1 MACPCKLGIEVALLV
16 RRRPFVTLL
25 IQGTTYLTVL
35 GRRYLYL
42 LPPSSSL
49 SLFVRYGKVPLPVYL
64 HGYIYLLNIHTLFTY
79 QYVSGVVPSGGAVR
93 TKPCGRPLDLHLPRV
108 HSI

>member
-1 MACPCKLGIEVALLV
+1 M
-16 RRRPFVTLL
+16 
-25 IQGTTYLTVL
+25 
-35 GRRYLYL
+35 
-42 LPPSSSL
+42 PPSSSL

-64 HGYIYLLNIHTLFTY
+64 HVSTYLIYRYIFTC

-108 HSI
+108 HFIHVYM